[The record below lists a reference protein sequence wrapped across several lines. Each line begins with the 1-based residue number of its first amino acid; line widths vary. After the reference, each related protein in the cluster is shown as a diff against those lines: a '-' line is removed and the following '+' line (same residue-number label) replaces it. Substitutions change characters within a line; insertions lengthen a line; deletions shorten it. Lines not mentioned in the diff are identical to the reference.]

1 MFIRTNGGEDLLMT
15 CSMPSI
21 EVGTVG
27 GGTILA
33 PQAGVLEMLGIQG
46 ANSTSPGHN
55 ARKLARLIAASVM
68 AGELSLMSALAAG
81 HLIRAHISLNR
92 SAPPTPGGHGSLPP
106 LASRPETPAPFKVL
120 PPAGSKAAAALASG
134 QLPGPSAITGYFAA
148 KGALLPASPLRTQF
162 KEEASKE

>member
-1 MFIRTNGGEDLLMT
+1 
-15 CSMPSI
+15 MPSI

-27 GGTILA
+27 GGTVLA
-33 PQAGVLEMLGIQG
+33 PQGAVLEMLGIRG
-46 ANSTSPGHN
+46 ASQTSPGHN

-92 SAPPTPGGHGSLPP
+92 SAPPTPGGTHGAHAPPP

-120 PPAGSKAAAALASG
+120 PPPGSKTSAALVSG
-134 QLPGPSAITGYFAA
+134 VVAGPGGFFGLNKPPLPG
-148 KGALLPASPLRTQF
+148 SPLRPS
-162 KEEASKE
+162 KEQPEASEKGE

>member
-1 MFIRTNGGEDLLMT
+1 MT

-27 GGTILA
+27 GGTVLT
-33 PQAGVLEMLGIQG
+33 PQGAVLEMLGVRG

-55 ARKLARLIAASVM
+55 ARKLARLICASVM

-92 SAPPTPGGHGSLPP
+92 SAPPTPGGGHGPPP
-106 LASRPETPAPFKVL
+106 LASRPETPAPFKML
-120 PPAGSKAAAALASG
+120 PPAGSRAAAALASG
-134 QLPGPSAITGYFAA
+134 ASATSVSGYFGKLPLPG
-148 KGALLPASPLRTQF
+148 SPLRSTTNHDPSST
-162 KEEASKE
+162 KE

>member
-1 MFIRTNGGEDLLMT
+1 MT

-27 GGTILA
+27 GGTVLA
-33 PQAGVLEMLGIQG
+33 PQGSVLEMLGIRG

-92 SAPPTPGGHGSLPP
+92 SAPPTPGGGHGVSLPP
-106 LASRPETPAPFKVL
+106 LSSRPETPAPFKVL

-134 QLPGPSAITGYFAA
+134 AISGPGGYFGSSKPSLPG
-148 KGALLPASPLRTQF
+148 SPLKT
-162 KEEASKE
+162 SKEPSPTTE

>member
-1 MFIRTNGGEDLLMT
+1 MT

-33 PQAGVLEMLGIQG
+33 PQAGVLEMLGIRG
-46 ANSTSPGHN
+46 AHSNSPGHN
-55 ARKLARLIAASVM
+55 ARKLARIIAASVM

-92 SAPPTPGGHGSLPP
+92 SAPPTPGGHPHGAHMPPP

-120 PPAGSKAAAALASG
+120 PPSGTRAAAALAGGVVRGESSSSTTEPSTNARLA
-134 QLPGPSAITGYFAA
+134 LPSS
-148 KGALLPASPLRTQF
+148 LLRSSSTT
-162 KEEASKE
+162 E

>member
-1 MFIRTNGGEDLLMT
+1 MT

-27 GGTILA
+27 GGTVLS
-33 PQAGVLEMLGIQG
+33 PQGAVLEMLGIRG

-55 ARKLARLIAASVM
+55 ARKLARLIAAAVM

-92 SAPPTPGGHGSLPP
+92 SAPPTPGGEHGNLPP
-106 LASRPETPAPFKVL
+106 LASRPETPAPFKML
-120 PPAGSKAAAALASG
+120 PPPGSRAAAALAGGASASAMAG
-134 QLPGPSAITGYFAA
+134 YLAKLPLPG
-148 KGALLPASPLRTQF
+148 SPLRPALKDEEPSPV
-162 KEEASKE
+162 KE